1 MINLQKT
8 KETSNVAT
16 LDIKYL
22 ANLKSHSFGF
32 TLSTLYLLLYPPE
45 IFDFFFRKPF
55 LKLLKKKTEFLK
67 SQFEF
72 VSLNLSF

>member
-45 IFDFFFRKPF
+45 IFDFFFQE
-55 LKLLKKKTEFLK
+55 TI
-67 SQFEF
+67 SQTFEEK
-72 VSLNLSF
+72 N

>member
-16 LDIKYL
+16 LDMKYL
-22 ANLKSHSFGF
+22 ENLKSHSFGF
-32 TLSTLYLLLYPPE
+32 TLSTLYLLLHPPE
-45 IFDFFFRKPF
+45 IFDFFFRKQF